1 LGKETVVRAWLPVL
15 PLLVAVCAPPAH
27 AIKPR
32 KDPIHDFGSPN
43 CFAGMIEGAVY
54 DIPGGTP
61 SLETILPALERTQP
75 AGTVCTFSLN
85 VPVRS
90 WLEGIPGVTNRLEWF
105 AIDYHVDFWVEAPG
119 KYWFSLDSDDGSLLY
134 VDGRRI
140 VNNDGVHMVQSAEGH
155 AELTKGMHSMRVP
168 YYQGP
173 RDAVAL
179 VLKVQPP
186 HGKEKPFDIRDYRM
200 PMKAP
205 PPTAAND
212 EQRPILRRSTA
223 AHDPLGER
231 VYEQPALAAL
241 QASPPP
247 HAFDFRLSVL
257 RFQPGVEGSQYAVAV
272 DVPGAVIGTSQG
284 ADQTRRLHLVVLA
297 LVRDEVGRVVGKMS
311 QDFPSAIPDSRLD
324 AFLAGSFSYTHGVTL
339 APGRYTVEAA
349 VADREAN
356 QASVQTVEFENPA
369 YGGVALSDLIL
380 VRTLENADASAYAGD
395 PLVYGGKRASPEL
408 GGVVRASA
416 HPFVYFMVY
425 PDAAAD
431 AKPRMEAEF
440 SRDGR
445 VVARQAAELPAPDPS
460 GAIPMSI
467 VTPATPG
474 RYAIRIAIQQG
485 GERAERSLEYSIV
498 AQ

>member
-1 LGKETVVRAWLPVL
+1 MRAWVPVL
-15 PLLVAVCAPPAH
+15 LLLIPLCAPPAH

-32 KDPIHDFGSPN
+32 KDPVRDFGSPN

-54 DIPGGTP
+54 DIPENTP
-61 SLETILPALERTQP
+61 SLETILPALERTRP

-85 VPVRS
+85 VPERS

-134 VDGRRI
+134 IDGHRI

-155 AELTKGMHSMRVP
+155 AELSKGMHSMRVP

-173 RDAVAL
+173 RYGVAL

-200 PMKAP
+200 PMQAP
-205 PPTAAND
+205 PPTAADD

-223 AHDPLGER
+223 AHDPPGER

-241 QASPPP
+241 QAIPPP
-247 HAFDFRLSVL
+247 HAFDFHLSVL
-257 RFQPGVEGSQYAVAV
+257 RFQPGLEGSQYAVAM
-272 DVPGAVIGTSQG
+272 DVPGAAIRTSLG
-284 ADQTRRLHLVVLA
+284 ADRTHRLHLVVLA
-297 LVRDEVGRVVGKMS
+297 LVRDEAGHVVGKMS
-311 QDFPSAIPDSRLD
+311 QDFPSAIPAGRLA
-324 AFLAGSFSYTHGVTL
+324 AFLAGSFSYTRAVTL
-339 APGRYTVEAA
+339 PPGRYTVEAA

-356 QASVQTVEFENPA
+356 QVSVQTVEFENPP

-380 VRTLENADASAYAGD
+380 VRTLESADASAYSGD

-408 GGVVRASA
+408 GGVVRAPA

-425 PDAAAD
+425 PDATAD

-445 VVARQAAELPAPDPS
+445 VVARQTADLPAADPS

-467 VTPATPG
+467 ATPAEPG
-474 RYAIRIAIQQG
+474 QYAIRIAIQQG
-485 GERAERSLEYSIV
+485 NQRAERSLEYSIV
-498 AQ
+498 AP